1 MIEEENP
8 MKILLLEDDIILHE
22 SIQEYLEFEEWL
34 VFSAYSSDDVYN
46 LTYKDSFD
54 LYLFDVNV
62 LGDSGFEILKA
73 LRESGDETP
82 TIFITALTD
91 IDSLREGFSVGA
103 DDYIKKPFNPEEL
116 MVRIRN
122 RYNRERVICYNDLKY
137 ELPSRQ
143 LYKNDQMIL
152 LSATLSNLFHLLIS
166 HKNDIVSLDNLL
178 DALVNPNPNALRVN
192 MSKLKRKLDLDIQ
205 NIKGVGY
212 MLKE

>member
-1 MIEEENP
+1 

-73 LRESGDETP
+73 LRDSGDETP

-91 IDSLREGFSVGA
+91 IDSLREGFSMGA

-122 RYNRERVICYNDLKY
+122 RYKRERLIYYRDLKY

-143 LYKNDQMIL
+143 LYKNDQAIL

-178 DALVNPNPNALRVN
+178 NALVNPNPNALRVN
-192 MSKLKRKLDLDIQ
+192 MSKLKSKLDLDIK

>member
-1 MIEEENP
+1 

-62 LGDSGFEILKA
+62 LGESGFEILKA

-122 RYNRERVICYNDLKY
+122 RYNRERLIYYKDLKY

-143 LYKNDQMIL
+143 LYRTDEMIL
-152 LSATLSNLFHLLIS
+152 LSTILSNIFHLLMS
-166 HKNDIVSLDNLL
+166 HKNEIVSLDKLL
-178 DALVNPNPNALRVN
+178 DVLVTPNPNALRVN
-192 MSKLKRKLDLDIQ
+192 ISKLKNKLDLDIK

-212 MLKE
+212 ILRE

>member
-1 MIEEENP
+1 

-34 VFSAYSSDDVYN
+34 VSSAYSSDDVYN
-46 LTYKDSFD
+46 LTYNNSFD

-62 LGDSGFEILKA
+62 LGESGFEILKA
-73 LRESGDETP
+73 LRESGDKTP

-122 RYNRERVICYNDLKY
+122 RYNRETFICYRDLKY
-137 ELPSRQ
+137 ELQSRQ
-143 LYKNDQMIL
+143 LYRDGQQIL
-152 LSATLSNLFHLLIS
+152 LSTTLSNLFHLLIT
-166 HKNDIVSLDNLL
+166 HKNDIVSLDNLF

-192 MSKLKRKLDLDIQ
+192 MSKLKSRLDLDIK

-212 MLKE
+212 MLKD

>member
-1 MIEEENP
+1 

-62 LGDSGFEILKA
+62 LGESGFEILKA
-73 LRESGDETP
+73 LRESGDNTP

-122 RYNRERVICYNDLKY
+122 RYKRERLIYYRDLKY
-137 ELPSRQ
+137 KLPSRQ
-143 LYKNDQMIL
+143 LYQDDQVIL
-152 LSATLSNLFHLLIS
+152 LSTTLLNLFHLLIC

-178 DALVNPNPNALRVN
+178 DVLVNPNPNALRVN
-192 MSKLKRKLDLDIQ
+192 MSKLKKKLDLNIQ
-205 NIKGVGY
+205 NVKGLGY

>member
-1 MIEEENP
+1 
-8 MKILLLEDDIILHE
+8 MKILLLEDDILLHE

-62 LGDSGFEILKA
+62 LGESGFEILKA
-73 LRESGDETP
+73 LRESGDNTP

-122 RYNRERVICYNDLKY
+122 RYKRERLIYYRDLKY
-137 ELPSRQ
+137 ELQSRHLYRDDQ
-143 LYKNDQMIL
+143 LIL
-152 LSATLSNLFHLLIS
+152 LSTTLSNLFHLLIS

-178 DALVNPNPNALRVN
+178 DVLVNPNPNALRVN
-192 MSKLKRKLDLDIQ
+192 MSKLKKKLDLNIQ
-205 NIKGVGY
+205 NVKGLGY

>member
-1 MIEEENP
+1 

-62 LGDSGFEILKA
+62 LGESGFKILKA
-73 LRESGDETP
+73 LRDSGDRTP

-91 IDSLREGFSVGA
+91 INSLREGFSVGA
-103 DDYIKKPFNPEEL
+103 DDYVKKPFDPEEL
-116 MVRIRN
+116 MVRIRS
-122 RYNRERVICYNDLKY
+122 RYRRETFIYYKDLKY
-137 ELPSRQ
+137 EVHSRQ
-143 LYKNDQMIL
+143 LYQTTQPIM
-152 LSATLSNLFHLLIS
+152 LSVTLSNLFHLLIT
-166 HKNDIVSLDNLL
+166 HKNDIVSLDNLF

-192 MSKLKRKLDLDIQ
+192 MSKLKSRLDLDIK

-212 MLKE
+212 MLKD